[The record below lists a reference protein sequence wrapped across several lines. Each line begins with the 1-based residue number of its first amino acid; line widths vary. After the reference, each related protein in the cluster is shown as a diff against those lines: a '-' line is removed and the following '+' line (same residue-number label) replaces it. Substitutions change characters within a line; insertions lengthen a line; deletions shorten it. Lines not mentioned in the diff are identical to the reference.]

1 MSDAPSHVGP
11 YQILGIIGSGGMGTV
26 YKGFQASLNRIVA
39 IKILPPQFVRDP
51 ERVERFHRE
60 AQAVALLS
68 HPNIV
73 QIIDKGREGDLMYF
87 VMEYIDGSSL
97 DAVMA
102 KRRMSLPESLRVIK
116 EIAKG
121 LQFAHSNGIIHRD
134 LKPRNV
140 LISADLMTIKLTDFG
155 ISRIESLSRASGTL
169 TTAQS
174 SLGTLF
180 YFAPEQAEDPSSV
193 DHRADVYSLGVIVY
207 ELLTGKVPV
216 GKFKLPSELNTDVS
230 SELDSVV
237 LKCLAY
243 DKTHRYSSVQ
253 VFLTEIE
260 TLEKK
265 AGFKLVDELRD
276 LSKSTS
282 DLIHRSTSQVNRHRS
297 MTVVAAIIALLLLA
311 GGAFWYLKGRR
322 GSGGEQTAANTV
334 APDPASLA
342 GGGPGVDAAK
352 GADPVPPSNEPPAA
366 PPIAATP
373 VPDAPPPASKEPLNV
388 APDSNSN
395 VPAKPAPAPSKA
407 PVAVVIPP
415 PATAPKPSPPVAK
428 APAVDP
434 APGELD
440 AIRTVIANKQY
451 DQALSELKAF
461 SGKYPGHQL
470 QWDAEALVANVQER
484 QGRVADAMA
493 TYREISARYPNEPRT
508 AASLFRL
515 AQLTLQTPG
524 KEQEGR
530 QILGE
535 IVQRYPNGQ
544 WFLPSVK
551 AKAALEERL
560 KLKERDPVLLV
571 TVPSALVSYRTL
583 VEHAPTDPTA
593 EVAFWKLGE
602 AYDTLKR
609 YDLAAQAF
617 ANLGSNFPNT
627 SYDAWFRAGELYEKR
642 INDRAAA
649 QRAYTQVPQRSQN
662 YKEAQK
668 RAAKLSQ

>member
-102 KRRMSLPESLRVIK
+102 KRRMSLPESLRVLK

-121 LQFAHSNGIIHRD
+121 LQFAHANGIIHRD

-140 LISADLMTIKLTDFG
+140 LISADLATIKLTDFG

-207 ELLTGKVPV
+207 ELLTGRVPV

-243 DKTHRYSSVQ
+243 DKTHRYASVQ
-253 VFLTEIE
+253 AFLNEIE

-282 DLIHRSTSQVNRHRS
+282 ELIHRSTSQVNRHRS
-297 MTVVAAIIALLLLA
+297 MTGIAAAIVLLLLA
-311 GGAFWYLKGRR
+311 GGAFWWLKGRP
-322 GSGGEQTAANTV
+322 GSGGAQTAANSA
-334 APDPASLA
+334 APDPASSA
-342 GGGPGVDAAK
+342 GGGAAK
-352 GADPVPPSNEPPAA
+352 APDPAPSGNAPPATA
-366 PPIAATP
+366 PITATP
-373 VPDAPPPASKEPLNV
+373 VPDAPPPAAEEPPKA
-388 APDSNSN
+388 APDSKSN
-395 VPAKPAPAPSKA
+395 VPAKPAPAPSKGPVA
-407 PVAVVIPP
+407 PVTPTPSPV
-415 PATAPKPSPPVAK
+415 PKPPSPVAN
-428 APAVDP
+428 APVDP
-434 APGELD
+434 AAGELE
-440 AIRTVIANKQY
+440 AIRTVIAAKQY

-461 SGKYPGHQL
+461 AGKYPGHQL
-470 QWDAEALVANVQER
+470 HWDAEALVANVQER

-493 TYREISARYPNEPRT
+493 TYREIGTRFPNEPRT

-524 KEQEGR
+524 QELPAR

-535 IVQRYPNGQ
+535 IVQRYPGGQ
-544 WFLPSVK
+544 WFLPSIK

-571 TVPSALVSYRTL
+571 TVPSALVSYRAL
-583 VEHAPTDPTA
+583 VEHAPTDPNS

-609 YDLAAQAF
+609 YDLAAAAF
-617 ANLGSNFPNT
+617 ANLGTNFPNT

-649 QRAYTQVPQRSQN
+649 HRAYTQVPQRSEN